1 MRREDGR
8 SVETTLRCAH
18 ARTFPTECA
27 TDRECGLASSEKTN
41 AFLANDPLGEA
52 YVRRGDRGS
61 PASCRGS
68 DTVDPSCRPCAL
80 RSCMLMD
87 KEADEIRRGLAA
99 YPRSSVT
106 FCVVTYGCN

>member
-41 AFLANDPLGEA
+41 TFLANDPLGEA

-61 PASCRGS
+61 PA
-68 DTVDPSCRPCAL
+68 
-80 RSCMLMD
+80 
-87 KEADEIRRGLAA
+87 
-99 YPRSSVT
+99 
-106 FCVVTYGCN
+106 

>member
-1 MRREDGR
+1 MQ
-8 SVETTLRCAH
+8 
-18 ARTFPTECA
+18 
-27 TDRECGLASSEKTN
+27 
-41 AFLANDPLGEA
+41 
-52 YVRRGDRGS
+52 
-61 PASCRGS
+61 GS

-80 RSCMLMD
+80 RSCMLTD